1 MTDRSIPVPA
11 ERVALAQRLADASG
25 AVIKPY
31 FRSALTVSSKAD
43 ATPVTLADQGAER
56 AIRDLLA
63 LTVPD
68 DGIWGEEYG
77 QERLDAEWVWVL
89 DPIDGTKAF
98 VAGKPQ
104 FATLIGLLHWG
115 KPVFGLI
122 DQPILRERWLGGV
135 GHPTTLNGQ
144 PVTTSSCPT
153 LAQARLNT
161 TTPAMFVGPDAP
173 AFGHLAQSARQTT
186 YGGDAYGYALLA
198 SGHLDLVV
206 ETQLKFYDFAAL
218 VPVITAASGVIT
230 DWEGLALTAESGGD
244 VLACANPALHQ
255 AALAALAVNLA
266 K

>member
-1 MTDRSIPVPA
+1 MTERSAPVPA

-31 FRSALTVSSKAD
+31 FRSALDVSTKAD

-63 LTVPD
+63 IAAPD
-68 DGIWGEEYG
+68 DGIWGEEFG

-115 KPVFGLI
+115 KPVFGVI
-122 DQPILRERWLGGV
+122 DQPVLRERWLGGV
-135 GHPTTLNGQ
+135 GHPATLNGQ
-144 PVTTSSCPT
+144 PVTTSSCPN
-153 LAQARLNT
+153 LVQARLNT
-161 TTPAMFVGPDAP
+161 TAPTMFAGPDAE
-173 AFGHLAQSARQTT
+173 AFTHLTHNVRQTT

-198 SGHLDLVV
+198 SGHIDLVV
-206 ETQLKFYDFAAL
+206 ENQLKFYDFAAL
-218 VPVITAASGVIT
+218 VPVITAAGGVIT

-255 AALAALAVNLA
+255 AARAILDA
-266 K
+266 

>member
-1 MTDRSIPVPA
+1 M
-11 ERVALAQRLADASG
+11 ALAQRLADASG

-31 FRSALTVSSKAD
+31 FRSALAVSTKAD

-63 LTVPD
+63 LTVPE

-89 DPIDGTKAF
+89 DPVDGTKAF

-115 KPVFGLI
+115 KPVFGVI
-122 DQPILRERWLGGV
+122 DQPVLGERWLGGL
-135 GHPTTLNGQ
+135 GHPATLNGQ
-144 PVTTSSCPT
+144 RITTSSCPN

-161 TTPAMFVGPDAP
+161 TSPTMFAGADAA
-173 AFGHLAQSARQTT
+173 AFARLAQATRQTT

-198 SGHLDLVV
+198 TGHIDIVA

-218 VPVITAASGVIT
+218 VPVITAAGGVIT

-255 AALAALAVNLA
+255 AARAILTG
-266 K
+266 

>member
-1 MTDRSIPVPA
+1 MPA

-25 AVIKPY
+25 AVIKPF
-31 FRSALTVSSKAD
+31 FRAALAVSTKAD

-63 LTVPD
+63 IASPD

-98 VAGKPQ
+98 VAGKPL

-115 KPVFGLI
+115 KPVFGVI

-135 GHPTTLNGQ
+135 GHPTTLNGDA
-144 PVTTSSCPT
+144 VTTAACPS

-161 TTPAMFVGPDAP
+161 TSPTMFAGADAA
-173 AFGHLAQSARQTT
+173 AFTRLVQGARQTT

-198 SGHLDLVV
+198 SGHIDIVA
-206 ETQLKFYDFAAL
+206 ETQLKFYDYAAL
-218 VPVITAASGVIT
+218 VPVITAAGGVIT

-255 AALAALAVNLA
+255 AALALLSC
-266 K
+266 